1 MSNRPESI
9 EKLSTALSDAKINL
23 ARFKRAAARSPF
35 SNSASCG
42 PGLDYNLNGFICGAD
57 SLLSVLSASVKSFTK
72 LISLTTHDEREQIA
86 QLTVGFANSLASPS
100 EQLTES
106 RKKKRSVPNPSQLK
120 YLDDATGAENSID
133 LAGACATLERL
144 KLLVRSF
151 RVYFEEEH
159 LSDLHSQLQELQR
172 RKLAVDQSIEEVT
185 GLAERSKEIVD
196 ALSEKN
202 SDGDDE
208 LRKISELR
216 EEIEQII
223 RDARNR
229 DSKASEQMQSAA
241 DKLANFND
249 IASEIS
255 QAKATIDAQG
265 ESVDAFIEK
274 IEARER
280 QLETQRSKT
289 DVYEENLKRY
299 GERLDSILTTLNQT
313 STEARNVL
321 GTSTEVSLGRHFAT
335 QYGTARKHHSK
346 WLVASGV
353 LLAVALGLGV
363 WAVLAASPESG
374 GDIIKTVIARAL
386 LVPIALLGAGWCASQ
401 YGKQR
406 RIIEDYAHKMVLAQS
421 ITAFRRELSEG
432 GDEGSAQK
440 LLDSVI
446 QQIQG
451 HPMRAEFGSA
461 SVPPWWVRWIPFG
474 KLSKTEV
481 ER

>member
-1 MSNRPESI
+1 
-9 EKLSTALSDAKINL
+9 
-23 ARFKRAAARSPF
+23 
-35 SNSASCG
+35 
-42 PGLDYNLNGFICGAD
+42 
-57 SLLSVLSASVKSFTK
+57 
-72 LISLTTHDEREQIA
+72 
-86 QLTVGFANSLASPS
+86 
-100 EQLTES
+100 
-106 RKKKRSVPNPSQLK
+106 
-120 YLDDATGAENSID
+120 
-133 LAGACATLERL
+133 
-144 KLLVRSF
+144 
-151 RVYFEEEH
+151 
-159 LSDLHSQLQELQR
+159 
-172 RKLAVDQSIEEVT
+172 
-185 GLAERSKEIVD
+185 
-196 ALSEKN
+196 
-202 SDGDDE
+202 
-208 LRKISELR
+208 
-216 EEIEQII
+216 
-223 RDARNR
+223 
-229 DSKASEQMQSAA
+229 MQSAA